1 LILFVFGSLLANTLT
16 LGKRRTIDLTTT
28 DRQALELAFRNGTS
42 HALRQR
48 CQLVLLKSE
57 GRSSKEVA
65 GIVKLHYVSVNAW
78 LTRYEQAGIDGLFT
92 KPGRGRKPV
101 LDKQTDATLVRKI
114 VQNER
119 QRLSQAKAQVEAQ
132 TGRTMSLKTLQRF
145 LKNLTGTPVRATTDV
160 SD

>member
-1 LILFVFGSLLANTLT
+1 M
-16 LGKRRTIDLTTT
+16 GKLRSIDLTTT
-28 DRQALELAFRNGTS
+28 DQKALEGAFRNGLS
-42 HALRQR
+42 HAVRQR
-48 CQLVLLKSE
+48 CQIVLLKSE
-57 GRSSKEVA
+57 GRTSKEVA
-65 GIVKLHYVSVNAW
+65 GIVKVHYVSVNSW

-92 KPGRGRKPV
+92 KPGRGRKSV

-145 LKNLTGTPVRATTDV
+145 LKNLTVATDV
-160 SD
+160 SG